1 MKKSEITEIL
11 KFMNALY
18 PNRKLQIDSVT
29 KDVWYNM
36 LCEYSL
42 TDVKD
47 AITRLASSNTYIPN
61 LPEIVKSIQPSL
73 RFEIE
78 TLSNNYAIYVRSPNV
93 MYPFKFKDKKM
104 ANEFLAKL
112 KNYNLDEDT
121 VRDMYAEH
129 INSNCERIVTTIN
142 NVPLNNRFSY
152 K

>member
-1 MKKSEITEIL
+1 MEKSEITEIL

-42 TDVKD
+42 IDVKN
-47 AITRLASSNTYIPN
+47 AITKLASSNTYIPN

-78 TLSNNYAIYVRSPNV
+78 TLSNNYAIYVRSPNA

-129 INSNCERIVTTIN
+129 INSNYERIVTTIN

>member
-1 MKKSEITEIL
+1 
-11 KFMNALY
+11 
-18 PNRKLQIDSVT
+18 
-29 KDVWYNM
+29 
-36 LCEYSL
+36 
-42 TDVKD
+42 
-47 AITRLASSNTYIPN
+47 
-61 LPEIVKSIQPSL
+61 
-73 RFEIE
+73 
-78 TLSNNYAIYVRSPNV
+78 

-129 INSNCERIVTTIN
+129 INSNYERIVTTIN

>member
-1 MKKSEITEIL
+1 
-11 KFMNALY
+11 MNALY

-47 AITRLASSNTYIPN
+47 AITRLAGSNTYIPN

-78 TLSNNYAIYVRSPNV
+78 TLSNNYAIYVRSPNA

-129 INSNCERIVTTIN
+129 INSNYERIVTTIN